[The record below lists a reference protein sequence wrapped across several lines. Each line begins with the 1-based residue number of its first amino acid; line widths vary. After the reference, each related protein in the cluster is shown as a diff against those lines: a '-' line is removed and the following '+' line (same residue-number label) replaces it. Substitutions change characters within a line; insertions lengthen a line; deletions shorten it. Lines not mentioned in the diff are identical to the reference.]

1 MKRSRNNNLFI
12 QPAFFGTYGRQKSVL
27 LHSLYTEK
35 AQHFAI
41 SNKAGMAHGRCTP
54 DERERLICIY
64 CEGSGVIRS
73 QGRKVVKPFGK
84 SFRASSSEIEGN
96 TTVSYRHTS
105 MKHWKNTTWLENTR
119 MQKKKIPC
127 PAANQLDKP
136 PCACPSVAK
145 HQRNGELRRSCGQ
158 WALGTSCCKNR
169 YEENSGKTTFV
180 SEEQCILS
188 LHEPN
193 FLLGVNE
200 EDAPHREG
208 NALVV

>member
-1 MKRSRNNNLFI
+1 MYCTVCMYCMIVHRTNKFDETDHYYYLHLRISCMTEKTSCHMKRSRNNNLFI

-119 MQKKKIPC
+119 MQKKKNTLPRC
-127 PAANQLDKP
+127 QSTGQATL
-136 PCACPSVAK
+136 CLSVSCKAST
-145 HQRNGELRRSCGQ
+145 QRRTSSKLRPVGAGYVMLQ
-158 WALGTSCCKNR
+158 
-169 YEENSGKTTFV
+169 E
-180 SEEQCILS
+180 
-188 LHEPN
+188 
-193 FLLGVNE
+193 
-200 EDAPHREG
+200 
-208 NALVV
+208 